1 MKKSHRLA
9 ASIGIVAVLVTPGIS
24 AFASEDPATYVM
36 NALEAVSRAEK
47 NSYSDVLSNRSLG
60 MGVKRQ
66 DVAVRFDDGEIQVEV
81 PWDARDGVSLQSS
94 LGLIT
99 VGLPFASQ
107 AKRASLVNDGLAAFD
122 NMNGT
127 YTAPVIKAD
136 GSVAITSV
144 IRSVDSPNRFEYQF
158 DLPKGVR
165 LVLDSSTGAVNAIDA
180 KGRWVAGVATP
191 WARDSRGADVP
202 TRFELNGNSLIQVV
216 DAQSNSFAYPIV
228 ADPWLS
234 LSLIQRATWS
244 KSLWVWSPTLMVYPT
259 DYGRY
264 FASSLAVGAAWAET
278 LDKGLQSGYP
288 NPNSASMKV
297 QFDCHYIFVRVR
309 NVNKASWNLDSKLPS
324 TDLLTEANYGCNY
337 PVGDTVF
344 G

>member
-24 AFASEDPATYVM
+24 AFASEDPTTYVM
-36 NALEAVSRAEK
+36 NALQAVSRAEK

-60 MGVKRQ
+60 MGVKPQ
-66 DVAVRFDDGEIQVEV
+66 DVAVRFDDGEVQVEV

-94 LGLIT
+94 SGLIS

-107 AKRASLVNDGLAAFD
+107 AKRASIVDDGLAVFD
-122 NMNGT
+122 NLNGT

-144 IRSVDSPNRFEYQF
+144 IRSVDSANRFEYRF
-158 DLPKGVR
+158 ALPKGVR
-165 LVLDSSTGAVNAIDA
+165 LVLDNSTGAVNAIDG

-202 TRFELNGNSLIQVV
+202 TRFELNGISLIQVV
-216 DAQSNSFAYPIV
+216 DTRANSFAYPIV
-228 ADPWLS
+228 ADPWLGW
-234 LSLIQRATWS
+234 SLIEKATWS
-244 KSLWVWSPTLMVYPT
+244 RNLWVWSPTLMVYPT
-259 DYGRY
+259 TFGRY
-264 FASSLAVGAAWAET
+264 FSSNFAVSAAWAET
-278 LDKGLQSGYP
+278 LDKGLESGFP
-288 NPNSASMKV
+288 NANTPSMKV

-309 NVNKASWNLDSKLPS
+309 NRDKSSWNLDTKLPP
-324 TDLLTEANYGCNY
+324 TDLFTEANYGCNY